1 MNIQLTAGPAAT
13 LPVDTLILGLFED
26 EKALSPAAKAIDSA
40 FGGVVSNLLA
50 LGDFKPEL
58 NKTFP
63 LFLQGEI
70 KRLILL
76 GLGKRSELSLEKL
89 RQAAGTGVKAARARK
104 ASRAA
109 LAGLAW
115 QDEAAMVQAVVEGA
129 ELSLYTFEECK
140 SEPEAETFA
149 HLSLVLEAVT
159 PEAEAAL
166 RNGKLIGE
174 AVNWARTLVNRPSNK
189 LSATDLATEAT
200 MMAVSRGLSCRVYG
214 KQELKA
220 MGFGCLLG
228 VNAGSTRPPA
238 FIVVEYMGGKPGDK
252 PYALVGKG
260 LTFDTGGLCIKPAA
274 GMEEMVSDMAGAAAV
289 LGTIRALADLKVPV
303 NVVGCI
309 ASTDN
314 VPSASAYR
322 PGDILTSYKGL
333 TVEVI
338 DTDAEGR
345 IVLSDALAYADKHYD
360 PKATIDLATLTGSII
375 VALGGHVTGLF
386 SNDQSLSDGL
396 YQSGQA
402 TGERVWPMPTWEVYA
417 DRAESDIADLK
428 NASPLRGDAINAAK
442 FLEKFAGERPWAHL
456 DIAGPAWLDSE
467 RPYEPRGGTGHGIR
481 LLVDFLSAQA

>member
-1 MNIQLTAGPAAT
+1 MNIQLNAGPVAA
-13 LPVDTLILGLFED
+13 LPVDTLILGLHED
-26 EKALSPAAKAIDSA
+26 DKALSTAAKAIDAA
-40 FGGVVSNLLA
+40 FGGAVSNLLA

-58 NKTFP
+58 NETFP
-63 LFLQGEI
+63 LYLQGDI
-70 KRLILL
+70 KRLVLL
-76 GLGKRSELSLEKL
+76 GLGKRSELTLEKI
-89 RQAAGTGVKAARARK
+89 RQAAGSGVKAANDLK

-109 LAGLAW
+109 LAGLEWA
-115 QDEAAMVQAVVEGA
+115 DTRALVQTVAEGA
-129 ELSLYTFEECK
+129 ELALYAFDECRSAADKASLSHLT
-140 SEPEAETFA
+140 
-149 HLSLVLEAVT
+149 LSLVAVT

-166 RNGKLIGE
+166 RKGRLLSE
-174 AVNWARTLVNRPSNK
+174 AVNWARTLVNRPGNK
-189 LSATDLATEAT
+189 LTATNLATEAT
-200 MMAVSRGLSCRVYG
+200 AMAVSRGLSSRVFG
-214 KQELKA
+214 KKELQA

-228 VNAGSTRPPA
+228 VNAGSTEPPA

-260 LTFDTGGLCIKPAA
+260 LTFDAGGLCIKPAG
-274 GMEEMVSDMAGAAAV
+274 GMEEMKSDMAGAAAV
-289 LGTIRALADLKVPV
+289 LGTIRALSDLSVPV
-303 NVVGCI
+303 NVVALI

-314 VPSASAYR
+314 MPGASAYR

-386 SNDQSLSDGL
+386 SNDQALSDGL

-402 TGERVWPMPTWEVYA
+402 TGERVWPMPTWEAYA

-428 NASPLRGDAINAAK
+428 NADPRRGDAINAAK

-456 DIAGPAWLDSE
+456 DIAGPSWLDAP
-467 RPYEPRGGTGHGIR
+467 RPYEPKGGTGHGVR
-481 LLVDFLSAQA
+481 LLVDFLSARA

>member
-1 MNIQLTAGPAAT
+1 MNIQLNAGPVAA
-13 LPVDTLILGLFED
+13 LSVDTLILGLYED
-26 EKALSPAAKAIDSA
+26 EKALSTAAEAIDA
-40 FGGVVSNLLA
+40 ALGGAVTNLLA

-58 NKTFP
+58 NATFP
-63 LFLQGEI
+63 LYLQGDT
-70 KRLILL
+70 KRLVLL
-76 GLGKRSELSLEKL
+76 GLGKRSELTLEKL
-89 RQAAGTGVKAARARK
+89 RQAAGSGAKAARDLK

-109 LAGLAW
+109 LAGLEWEDAG
-115 QDEAAMVQAVVEGA
+115 AMVQAVAEGA
-129 ELSLYTFEECK
+129 ELALYTFNEC
-140 SEPEAETFA
+140 SSTSDADTFS
-149 HLSLVLEAVT
+149 HLTLALDAVT

-166 RNGKLIGE
+166 RAGRLVSE
-174 AVNWARTLVNRPSNK
+174 AVNWARTLVNRPGNK
-189 LSATDLATEAT
+189 LTATDLATEAT
-200 MMAVSRGLSCRVYG
+200 TMAVSRGLSSRVYG

-220 MGFGCLLG
+220 MGFGCLLA
-228 VNAGSTRPPA
+228 VNAGSTQPPA

-260 LTFDTGGLCIKPAA
+260 VTFDTGGLCIKPAG
-274 GMEEMVSDMAGAAAV
+274 GMEEMKSDMAGAAAV

-314 VPSASAYR
+314 MPGAGAYR

-345 IVLSDALAYADKHYD
+345 IVLSDALAYADQHYA

-375 VALGGHVTGLF
+375 VALGGNVTGLF
-386 SNDQSLSDGL
+386 SNDQALSDSL
-396 YQSGQA
+396 YRSGQA
-402 TGERVWPMPTWEVYA
+402 TGERVWPMPTWEAYA

-428 NASPLRGDAINAAK
+428 NADPRRGDAINAAK

-456 DIAGPAWLDSE
+456 DIAGPSWLESD
-467 RPYEPRGGTGHGIR
+467 RPYEPKGGTGHGIR